1 MSKFLTLSAAVA
13 ALCAVAVS
21 TPASAAEQKADGL
34 HNGQAAS
41 TEFSARVRHHR
52 YYRHYSNRYYG
63 PRYYSRPYYSAPY
76 AYAYGP
82 RYYPSR
88 HYYRRPGVSF
98 NFGF

>member
-21 TPASAAEQKADGL
+21 TPASAADRKADGI

-41 TEFSARVRHHR
+41 TEFSARRRHHN
-52 YYRHYSNRYYG
+52 YRHYRYYG
-63 PRYYSRPYYSAPY
+63 PRYYSRPYYGYPY

-82 RYYPSR
+82 RYYPYR
-88 HYYRRPGVSF
+88 HYYGRPGVSF
-98 NFGF
+98 SFGF